1 MTPPGRS
8 RRGLTGMEAA
18 LATDTRLASMFAMFN
33 ALNHGEPARGPDP
46 VPGSGWPPWCRWPA
60 PGPWVPRV
68 AALVAMVAVIVG
80 GVLLSAAVRPVV
92 RSCLIIT
99 SARAPVT
106 APVSGAAR
114 AAAARAAVGRGHM
127 PLCRAYPANK

>member
-8 RRGLTGMEAA
+8 RRRLTGIETA
-18 LATDTRLASMFAMFN
+18 LATDARLASMFAMFN

-46 VPGSGWPPWCRWPA
+46 LPRSGWLPR
-60 PGPWVPRV
+60 GPWVSRV
-68 AALVAMVAVIVG
+68 AALVAMVAVVAC
-80 GVLLSAAVRPVV
+80 GVLLSAAMRPVV

-99 SARAPVT
+99 SAGGPVT
-106 APVSGAAR
+106 VPVSDSGAR
-114 AAAARAAVGRGHM
+114 AGPALRAVGRGHL

>member
-1 MTPPGRS
+1 
-8 RRGLTGMEAA
+8 
-18 LATDTRLASMFAMFN
+18 MFAMFN
-33 ALNHGEPARGPDP
+33 ALNHGEPAAGPDP
-46 VPGSGWPPWCRWPA
+46 LPRSGWLP

-99 SARAPVT
+99 PAGATVT
-106 APVSGAAR
+106 APVSDSGAR
-114 AAAARAAVGRGHM
+114 AGLAQRAVGRGHL